1 MLLFTLRQFCYPN
14 QMKMQSCLTGT
25 ILLLLSFVCTAA
37 KLEIKTIQPT
47 QKWVAEQ
54 IQETQI
60 SIRLPKN
67 FHAYKDQ
74 IKVLNI
80 KPAGFKAGQIKI
92 SPEVDF
98 YDKFSKKNRVGLNE
112 AGGTISILL
121 EAPATLPVNFE
132 NVEFDLRHQICSDQV
147 CYLPT
152 NLKVSVPVLKAAAS
166 LAAPAVAQP
175 ISLFSSF
182 ENSLSSNLPLAFLFV
197 FLAGVLTSFTPC
209 IFPMLPITLSILG
222 HNAENRTRMQ
232 NFLRSLIYVCGIAT
246 TYSILGVIAAFTG
259 SLFGAALTNS
269 YVIAGLCLLF
279 FTMAFSMWG
288 AFELQAPA
296 FIRNRFGSG
305 KSKNNF
311 EAYIMG
317 MVAGIVASPCVGPVL
332 ISILTFV
339 STSRN
344 AVLGFSLLFVFASG
358 IGLLFIII
366 GMFGE
371 ALRFLPRS
379 GPWMNFIKFILGAAM
394 WGAALYYVQFIVPDR
409 WWITSIA
416 ASFLALS
423 VWQGAFQFGKK
434 AYLRQSIM
442 MALFIFSFTVTLLGF
457 VRPQY
462 LSAAFGITDGINQ
475 PATAELWTPFSE
487 DELNRAIANKQPVL
501 IDFYADWC
509 GACHELEEKTYTNP
523 EFIQMSKGFKLLKVD
538 ATKDTDAVQS
548 ILKKYQVQGLPTVVF
563 INRNGDLLPDLTF
576 TQFISWDQLK
586 PKMLE
591 SLK

>member
-1 MLLFTLRQFCYPN
+1 MLLFTQELFCYPKN
-14 QMKMQSCLTGT
+14 MKMRSCLVTT
-25 ILLLLSFVCTAA
+25 FFLLVSISSSAA
-37 KLEIKTIQPT
+37 KLEIKSIQPT

-60 SIRLPKN
+60 TVQLPKD

-74 IKVLNI
+74 LKVLNI
-80 KPAGFKAGQIKI
+80 KPLGFKAGQIKI
-92 SPEVDF
+92 SPEVEF
-98 YDKFSKKNRVGLNE
+98 YDKFSKKNRIGLNE
-112 AGGTISILL
+112 SGGIISILL
-121 EAPATLPVNFE
+121 EAPATLPANFE
-132 NVEFDLRHQICSDQV
+132 NIEFDLRHQICSDQV

-152 NLKVSVPVLKAAAS
+152 NLKVSIPVNGGTGALTG
-166 LAAPAVAQP
+166 P
-175 ISLFSSF
+175 IIDKPQSLFSSF

-197 FLAGVLTSFTPC
+197 FLAGILTSFTPC

-222 HNAENRTRMQ
+222 HNAENRTRLQ

-246 TYSILGVIAAFTG
+246 TYSVLGVIAALTG
-259 SLFGAALTNS
+259 SLFGAALTNG
-269 YVIAGLCLLF
+269 YVIGGLCLLF

-296 FIRNRFGSG
+296 FVRNRFGSG

-344 AVLGFSLLFVFASG
+344 LALGFSLLFVFALG
-358 IGLLFIII
+358 IGLLFVIL

-371 ALRFLPRS
+371 VLRFLPRS
-379 GPWMNFIKFILGAAM
+379 GPWMNFIKFILGSAM
-394 WGAALYYVQFIVPDR
+394 WGAALYYLQFIVSDR

-416 ASFLALS
+416 GSFLALS
-423 VWQGAFQFGKK
+423 IWQGAFQFRKK

-462 LSAAFGITDGINQ
+462 LSAAFGITDGVTK
-475 PATAELWTPFSE
+475 PATTNLWTAFSE
-487 DELNRAIANKQPVL
+487 NELQQAIAAKKPIL

-509 GACHELEEKTYTNP
+509 AACHELEEKTYTNL
-523 EFIQMSKGFKLLKVD
+523 EFIQMSKSFKLLKVD

-548 ILKKYQVQGLPTVVF
+548 ILKKYQVQGLPTVLF
-563 INRNGDLLPDLTF
+563 INRDGVLLPDLTF